1 MLPPFAD
8 VHGGVS
14 PGVPQDDLP
23 VLVKRRGSS
32 FAGCAA
38 HAYHRRPMSLETK
51 ERRSKF
57 SPKVPYQHLEKKN
70 SVAGW
75 SIVKACSGR
84 KVRKGFAIL
93 FTRRPNLTSSMLLPN
108 TDSHA
113 GGGAKDARW
122 WTSRVPR

>member
-57 SPKVPYQHLEKKN
+57 SPKVPYQHLEKEQCGGLEH
-70 SVAGW
+70 SQGVFRTQGTE
-75 SIVKACSGR
+75 G
-84 KVRKGFAIL
+84 VRHTVYEA
-93 FTRRPNLTSSMLLPN
+93 S
-108 TDSHA
+108 
-113 GGGAKDARW
+113 
-122 WTSRVPR
+122 